1 MRDRL
6 LGTTELV
13 SIALSGVDGNAESL
27 DGTVVEDTLSV
38 ILKYEGDIRK
48 AQEELKSYLQARKR
62 PEPEVK
68 SADDKDLL
76 H

>member
-1 MRDRL
+1 MKVSYDRQ
-6 LGTTELV
+6 T
-13 SIALSGVDGNAESL
+13 
-27 DGTVVEDTLSV
+27 DTLSV

-68 SADDKDLL
+68 PVDDKDLL